1 MKQDHISATPVIP
14 APSPGLASA
23 VVSMLPPALASLVS
37 SVKKKRYIGVM
48 EIMQDIHQVAFGLY
62 IK

>member
-1 MKQDHISATPVIP
+1 MKQDYISATPGIP

-37 SVKKKRYIGVM
+37 SVKKWYIGVM